1 MSDSQANGD
10 PESIDRRDWSSDVCS
25 SDLGGTVF
33 ATSALSYANILGAND
48 RISLCHIGIGG
59 RGHELDWIAAQLKSS
74 HNAEMTTVCDLWS
87 VNREKAVA
95 ANSKY
100 YGRAPR
106 AFQYLEDA
114 LALKDVD
121 AVLISTPEHSHSPIL
136 KMAVEAGKVEEKGT
150 HEQNADID
158 RERASHYILLP
169 GETTLPPMG
178 IDDLSLEHMAN
189 WFECMRSRQQPNAS
203 VHAGFAHSVACT
215 MAAQSYWSGKKVF
228 WDAKSETILESK
240 PV

>member
-1 MSDSQANGD
+1 MSNSQANGD
-10 PESIDRRDWSSDVCS
+10 PESIDRRTFLSKSAAA
-25 SDLGGTVF
+25 LAGGTVL
-33 ATSALSYANILGAND
+33 ATTALSYANILGAND

-59 RGHELDWIAAQLKSS
+59 RGHELDWIAAQLKTS

-95 ANSKY
+95 ANTKY

-136 KMAVEAGKVEEKGT
+136 KMAVDAGKDAYVEK
-150 HEQNADID
+150 
-158 RERASHYILLP
+158 
-169 GETTLPPMG
+169 PMG
-178 IDDLSLEHMAN
+178 NVLEEAKAARDAALEHKRIVQVGTQH
-189 WFECMRSRQQPNAS
+189 RSEPYPRA
-203 VHAGFAHSVACT
+203 AHDLVQTGVLGDVS
-215 MAAQSYWSGKKVF
+215 KVEIV
-228 WDAKSETILESK
+228 WNYHGPRWRGRPESK
-240 PV
+240 LVREADTDWGKWLLTKP